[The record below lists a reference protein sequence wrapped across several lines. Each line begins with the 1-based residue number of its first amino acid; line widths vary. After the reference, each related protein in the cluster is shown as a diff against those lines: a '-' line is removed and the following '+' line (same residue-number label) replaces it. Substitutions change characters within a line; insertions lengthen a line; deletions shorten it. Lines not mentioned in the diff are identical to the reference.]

1 MGIIEDLQEAK
12 KRAERNG
19 TQGAKFLVNQ
29 KTYNALCR
37 RGADK
42 SMLIVSG
49 LVKDGDC
56 VMVKENTGVKAPVLL
71 PEKGAVQ
78 RQPERRRKKCLG
90 GKKNGR
96 SNGSNGQSKGYQA
109 FRVLPGY

>member
-12 KRAERNG
+12 RKAERSG
-19 TQGAKFLVNQ
+19 VQCAKFLVNQ
-29 KTYNALCR
+29 NTYNALCG

-56 VMVKENTGVKAPVLL
+56 VMVKESPKIQSPVLL
-71 PEKGAVQ
+71 PEKKTGQ
-78 RQPERRRKKCLG
+78 REWEPIQKRKVSRATKKKRKFKKRRK
-90 GKKNGR
+90 
-96 SNGSNGQSKGYQA
+96 
-109 FRVLPGY
+109 

>member
-12 KRAERNG
+12 KRVERNG
-19 TQGAKFLVNQ
+19 TQGVKFLVNQ
-29 KTYNALCR
+29 KTYNALCM

-56 VMVKENTGVKAPVLL
+56 VMVKENPGIQSQVLI
-71 PEKGAVQ
+71 PEKKTENKAWEPIEKWKVRGATKKK
-78 RQPERRRKKCLG
+78 RKFKKRRK
-90 GKKNGR
+90 
-96 SNGSNGQSKGYQA
+96 
-109 FRVLPGY
+109 

>member
-1 MGIIEDLQEAK
+1 MGIIEDLQEAQ

-19 TQGAKFLVNQ
+19 TRGAKFLANQ
-29 KTYNALCR
+29 KTYNALCM

-56 VMVKENTGVKAPVLL
+56 VMVKESPKIQSPVLL
-71 PEKGAVQ
+71 PEKKAEQRAWEPIEKRKMRGATKKK
-78 RQPERRRKKCLG
+78 RKFKKRRK
-90 GKKNGR
+90 
-96 SNGSNGQSKGYQA
+96 
-109 FRVLPGY
+109 

>member
-1 MGIIEDLQEAK
+1 MGIIEDLQEAR

-42 SMLIVSG
+42 SMLIVSE
-49 LVKDGDC
+49 LAKDGDC
-56 VMVKENTGVKAPVLL
+56 VEAEEIRAA
-71 PEKGAVQ
+71 PEKVPALAACNGKQHRDGRKGGAKSV
-78 RQPERRRKKCLG
+78 
-90 GKKNGR
+90 
-96 SNGSNGQSKGYQA
+96 
-109 FRVLPGY
+109 

>member
-1 MGIIEDLQEAK
+1 MGIIEDLQEAQ

-29 KTYNALCR
+29 KTYNELCR

-42 SMLIVSG
+42 SMLIISG

-56 VMVKENTGVKAPVLL
+56 VVVKENLGIQSPVLL
-71 PEKGAVQ
+71 PEKKAENRAWEPIEKRKVRGATKKK
-78 RQPERRRKKCLG
+78 RKYKKRRK
-90 GKKNGR
+90 
-96 SNGSNGQSKGYQA
+96 
-109 FRVLPGY
+109 

>member
-49 LVKDGDC
+49 LIKDGDC
-56 VMVKENTGVKAPVLL
+56 VMVNESTKMQSPVLL
-71 PEKGAVQ
+71 PEKKTEQ
-78 RQPERRRKKCLG
+78 RGWEPIQKRKVNRATKKKRKFKKRKK
-90 GKKNGR
+90 
-96 SNGSNGQSKGYQA
+96 
-109 FRVLPGY
+109 

>member
-71 PEKGAVQ
+71 PEKGAGQ
-78 RQPERRRKKCLG
+78 RTWEPIEKRKVSRATKKKRKYKKRRK
-90 GKKNGR
+90 
-96 SNGSNGQSKGYQA
+96 
-109 FRVLPGY
+109 